1 MLNNAIPVCRAY
13 SADFKAE
20 GKKISGLAAVYNSQT
35 NIYNMFYEIIERGA
49 FDGADLTD
57 VLFFINH
64 DTMKIP
70 LARSRRN
77 NGNSTMNLKIDDRGL
92 NMDADVDIEN
102 NAESRAL
109 YSSVSRGDMTGMS
122 FMFTVKEDLWE
133 NLDSDMPT
141 RRILKIAR
149 VREVSAVNWP
159 AYDSTEIDARNARS
173 LDSDKNAL
181 ESARAALDRV
191 KNEAAVLKL
200 RNQITSMKAR

>member
-20 GKKISGLAAVYNSQT
+20 GKNISGLAAVYNSRT
-35 NIYNMFYEIIERGA
+35 NIYNMFYEVIERGA
-49 FDGADLTD
+49 FDAADLTD

-64 DTMKIP
+64 DTQKIP

-77 NGNSTMNLKIDDRGL
+77 NGNSTMSLAIDDRGL
-92 NMDADVDIEN
+92 NMDADVDIDN
-102 NAESRAL
+102 NVEARAL
-109 YSSVSRGDMTGMS
+109 HSAISRGDMTGMS
-122 FMFTVKEDLWE
+122 FMFTVKEDEWE
-133 NLDSDMPT
+133 NLDSEMPT
-141 RRILKIAR
+141 RHIKKIAR

-159 AYDSTEIDARNARS
+159 AYDSTEINARDARS

-191 KNEAAVLKL
+191 KNEAEALKL
-200 RNQITSMKAR
+200 KNQITAMKAR